1 MSQHLNLLRARSA
14 AAALEAFR
22 KYDGHDDDRTS
33 ILDLITDLGHLA
45 RHYKIDFVQLVAH
58 AVSVWAYE
66 CRDPDGAGASPQV
79 TVTIAGRRPK
89 CAWHRKDGAS

>member
-1 MSQHLNLLRARSA
+1 MSQHFNPLRARSA

-22 KYDGHDDDRTS
+22 KYDGHDDDRSS

-45 RHYKIDFVQLVAH
+45 CQCDLDFVQLVAQ

-66 CRDPDGAGASPQV
+66 RRHPDGAGASPQV
-79 TVTIAGRRPK
+79 TVTIAGRRPR
-89 CAWHRKDGAS
+89 CAWTRKDGAA